1 MREIFD
7 LLNRLQSRCGANLLL
22 IGGWA
27 LQAHGYA
34 RHTVD
39 VDCMGA
45 VEDDAL
51 IGEELR
57 KAGFDC
63 FDEMSAFRRFRH
75 RLDPFLVLDLMRVN
89 AGTFAKMWE
98 RSVPFF
104 ADGIELRV
112 PALPHLLALKLHA
125 AKNQHRT
132 SKDMEDVVQL
142 LTFNPGKVPPAELRS
157 LCEQFGSPESLA
169 HLSAFL

>member
-7 LLNRLQSRCGANLLL
+7 LLNRIQSRCGVNLLL

-27 LQAHGYA
+27 LLAHGYV
-34 RHTVD
+34 RQTVD

-45 VEDDAL
+45 VENDAL

-57 KAGFDC
+57 KAGFEC
-63 FDEMSAFRRFRH
+63 FDEMTAFRRFRH
-75 RLDPFLVLDLMRVN
+75 KIDPFLVLDVMRVN
-89 AGTFAKMWE
+89 AETFAKMWE
-98 RSVPFF
+98 KSLPFS
-104 ADGIELRV
+104 AEGIELRV

-142 LTFNPGKVPPAELRS
+142 LSCNPGKVPPAELRS
-157 LCEQFGSPESLA
+157 
-169 HLSAFL
+169 